1 MPGQKQDI
9 QHKLQLL
16 RQQYAEKLP
25 ARITAL
31 EQQWHGLN
39 PDPQS
44 VQYENMIREF
54 HSLAGSGTSFGF
66 PQITILSREIENI
79 LLGAKATNAQLSD
92 QVKAD
97 INTKL
102 SILQQSASQ
111 EQDSSYEDKQKE
123 T

>member
-44 VQYENMIREF
+44 VQYENLIREF

-66 PQITILSREIENI
+66 PQITTVSRDIENI
-79 LLGAKATNAQLSD
+79 LLGAKSTNVQLSE

-97 INTKL
+97 INAKL
-102 SILQQSASQ
+102 SSLKQAATQDQ
-111 EQDSSYEDKQKE
+111 ESS
-123 T
+123 